1 MKVNDESP
9 EETHIDLLRASSIE
23 NYWNRLWRERKVQYH
38 KNIFD
43 VSANK
48 SIR

>member
-23 NYWNRLWRERKVQYH
+23 IIETDSEGKE
-38 KNIFD
+38 KSNITRTFLM
-43 VSANK
+43 
-48 SIR
+48 